1 MPIILV
7 VNPKGGA
14 GKSTLATNIAGYF
27 ARRGHAVMLGDVDV
41 QHSSRNWLALRP
53 ANLPPIVTWEMTK
66 SGPAKP
72 PKGTT
77 HAVLDTPAAINHELL
92 ARLLRE
98 ADKIV
103 VPVQPSPFDISATGH
118 FLATLKELAPAAV
131 RSGKVALVGIR
142 VDERTRSADQL
153 KAFVA
158 SSGVPAVTMLRDTQN
173 YVHLAAHG
181 LTIWDVAPSRVEKD
195 LGQWEPLTEWLDQK

>member
-7 VNPKGGA
+7 ANPKGGA

-27 ARRGHAVMLGDVDV
+27 ARKGHSVMLGDVDV
-41 QHSSRNWLALRP
+41 QQSSRDWLGLRP
-53 ANLPPIVTWEMTK
+53 ANLPPITTWDMGED
-66 SGPAKP
+66 GPAKP

-77 HAVLDTPAAINHELL
+77 HAVIDTPAGVDRDVL
-92 ARLLRE
+92 AKLARE

-103 VPVQPSPFDISATGH
+103 IPVQPSPFDVSATRS
-118 FLATLKELAPAAV
+118 FLSALKDIAPAAL
-131 RSGKVALVGIR
+131 RTGKVGLVGIR
-142 VDERTRSADQL
+142 VDERTRSADHL
-153 KAFVA
+153 KAFIEQ
-158 SSGVPAVTMLRDTQN
+158 SGMHAAAMLRDTQN

-195 LGQWEPLTEWLDQK
+195 LLQWEPLAAWLDRK

>member
-7 VNPKGGA
+7 ANPKGGA

-27 ARRGHAVMLGDVDV
+27 ARQGKAVMLGDVDV
-41 QHSSRNWLALRP
+41 QQSSRHWLAQRP
-53 ANLPPIVTWEMTK
+53 AHLPPIASWEVAGK
-66 SGPAKP
+66 GPAKP

-77 HAVLDTPAAINHELL
+77 HAVIDTPAGVHQDIL

-98 ADKIV
+98 ADKV
-103 VPVQPSPFDISATGH
+103 VIPIQPSPFDIGATNH
-118 FLATLKELAPAAV
+118 FLAALKELAPAAL

-142 VDERTRSADQL
+142 VDERTRSADHL
-153 KAFVA
+153 KAFVE
-158 SSGVPAVTMLRDTQN
+158 SSGIPAVALLRDTQN

-181 LTIWDVAPSRVEKD
+181 LTLWDVAPSRVEKD
-195 LGQWEPLTEWLDQK
+195 LAQWEPLVAWLDR